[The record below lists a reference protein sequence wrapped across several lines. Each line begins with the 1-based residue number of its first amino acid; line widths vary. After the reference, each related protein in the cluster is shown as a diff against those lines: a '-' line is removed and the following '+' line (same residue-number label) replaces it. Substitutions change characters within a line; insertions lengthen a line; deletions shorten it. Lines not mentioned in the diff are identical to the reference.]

1 IFPYS
6 DFMLSSAMNK
16 DTARKHLQFLER
28 QILPKISGES
38 FIYEQSKST
47 RKRKQEAVIKLSE
60 MADKMEEYGQKNKD
74 LIEFYASS
82 TGKLVHFC
90 YHFDYQQVE
99 EAVKDMI
106 QLLKAV
112 K

>member
-1 IFPYS
+1 LGTSSFV
-6 DFMLSSAMNK
+6 LSSAMNK

-47 RKRKQEAVIKLSE
+47 RKRKQESINTLSE
-60 MADKMEEYGQKNKD
+60 MSDRMEEYGQKNKD
-74 LIEFYASS
+74 LIEFYAAS
-82 TGKLVHFC
+82 TGKSVHFC
-90 YHFDYQQVE
+90 YHFNYDQVE
-99 EAVKDMI
+99 VAVKEMI
-106 QLLKAV
+106 QLLKSV